1 MSTEIWTNKVP
12 ADAGPLDV
20 RPLPNRTDPVP
31 TAPSAPVL
39 SLRRVSKTF
48 GRVRALDTVD
58 FDIFAHEVVGV
69 VGDNA
74 AGKSVLAKVIAG
86 IHQPDSGELY
96 LDGKPITIPSPSAA
110 HGVGIA
116 AVFQELALCDN
127 LDVVSNLFL
136 GRELVS
142 NGRLDE
148 TAMERI
154 TAQVLG
160 RIGARMPPVRTKVA
174 GLSGGQRQSTAV
186 ARAMLG
192 SPRVVVL
199 DEPTSSLSIAQTAE
213 VLNLVEHLRDSGHGV
228 MMISHSLA
236 DIQAVADRLVVM
248 RHGRINGEAPM
259 TDVSYEDIIA
269 AITGVPNELTRD
281 YQARAL
287 LREPL

>member
-1 MSTEIWTNKVP
+1 MSTEIWTNH
-12 ADAGPLDV
+12 A
-20 RPLPNRTDPVP
+20 P
-31 TAPSAPVL
+31 TAATAPPRRAPEAPTSPSAPVL
-39 SLRRVSKTF
+39 SLRRVSKSF
-48 GRVRALDTVD
+48 GRVRALDCVD

-86 IHQPDSGELY
+86 IHQPDSGELL
-96 LDGKPITIPSPSAA
+96 LDGRRISIPSPSAA
-110 HGVGIA
+110 HGLGIA
-116 AVFQELALCDN
+116 SVFQELALCEN

-136 GRELVS
+136 GRELVK
-142 NGRLDE
+142 NGQLDE
-148 TAMERI
+148 KGMEEV
-154 TAQVLG
+154 TTQVLG
-160 RIGARMPPVRTKVA
+160 RIGARMPPVHTKVA

-199 DEPTSSLSIAQTAE
+199 DEPTSALSIAQTAE
-213 VLNLVEHLRDSGHGV
+213 VLNLIEHLRDIGHGV
-228 MMISHSLA
+228 MLISHSLS
-236 DIQAVADRLVVM
+236 DVQAVADRLVVM

-259 TDVSYEDIIA
+259 TEVSYEDIIA

-287 LREPL
+287 LRVPM